1 VVTVE
6 GAPLAGALVNIRDG
20 PATRADEQGAWTLVG
35 APLGTR
41 MLEVRAVGYYPERRG
56 VDVVAGMPPIRTTLP
71 TLKAVLDTVMVTA
84 SRVSDR
90 LASGFATRS
99 RTGAG
104 RYLTPEEIARR
115 RPIVTSDLF
124 RNMPGLQVDRSALG
138 DTFVSM
144 RGIYAERCS
153 PAIYLDGHYM
163 RELTADDIDGWVA
176 PDEVAGIE
184 VYMQGTV
191 PAQFQPGLS
200 DCGSI
205 VIWTKRRTG
214 SSGQRR

>member
-1 VVTVE
+1 
-6 GAPLAGALVNIRDG
+6 
-20 PATRADEQGAWTLVG
+20 
-35 APLGTR
+35 
-41 MLEVRAVGYYPERRG
+41 
-56 VDVVAGMPPIRTTLP
+56 
-71 TLKAVLDTVMVTA
+71 
-84 SRVSDR
+84 
-90 LASGFATRS
+90 
-99 RTGAG
+99 
-104 RYLTPEEIARR
+104 
-115 RPIVTSDLF
+115 
-124 RNMPGLQVDRSALG
+124 
-138 DTFVSM
+138 
-144 RGIYAERCS
+144 
-153 PAIYLDGHYM
+153 M